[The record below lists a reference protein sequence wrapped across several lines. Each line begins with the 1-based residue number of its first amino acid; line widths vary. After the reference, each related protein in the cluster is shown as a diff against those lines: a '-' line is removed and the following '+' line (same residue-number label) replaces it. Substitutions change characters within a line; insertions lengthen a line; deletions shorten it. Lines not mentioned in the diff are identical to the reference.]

1 MSYKIIGKYIK
12 KLDFKIPNSKTFSML
27 SKEISNYKIN
37 IDIQSSQ
44 IRDKIIEIDTTL
56 KLIPLNESDENITT
70 KIIYSTIV
78 ELKESVTD
86 KTIIEKIILINVP
99 TEIYPELRKIFINVF
114 ETSGF
119 KDIKINNKVDFQKLY
134 NLKKTQ

>member
-37 IDIQSSQ
+37 IDIQSNQ
-44 IRDKIIEIDTTL
+44 IRDKIIEVDTTL
-56 KLIPLNESDENITT
+56 KLIPLNESNENITT

-99 TEIYPELRKIFINVF
+99 TEIYPELRKIFINIF

-119 KDIKINNKVDFQKLY
+119 KDIKINDKVDFHKLY
-134 NLKKTQ
+134 NLKQTQ

>member
-37 IDIQSSQ
+37 IDIQSNQ
-44 IRDKIIEIDTTL
+44 IRDKIIEVDTTL
-56 KLIPLNESDENITT
+56 KLIPLNESNENITT